1 MRLLKLPSTS
11 LLTMEFEMSDK
22 QKRPSDTRPDGRPQ
36 VNERNLPPMQIK
48 VPMPPV
54 KPTKKD

>member
-1 MRLLKLPSTS
+1 MHRPRQPNISQPT
-11 LLTMEFEMSDK
+11 TEFDMTDK
-22 QKRPSDTRPDGRPQ
+22 ANRPTGAKPDGRPQ

-48 VPMPPV
+48 VPMPAV

>member
-1 MRLLKLPSTS
+1 
-11 LLTMEFEMSDK
+11 MSDK
-22 QKRPSDTRPDGRPQ
+22 QQRPTSNKPGERPQ

-48 VPMPPV
+48 VPMPAV

>member
-1 MRLLKLPSTS
+1 MRRPKQLNISQPT
-11 LLTMEFEMSDK
+11 TEFDMTNK
-22 QKRPSDTRPDGRPQ
+22 GKRPTGIKPDGRPQ

-48 VPMPPV
+48 VPMPAV

>member
-1 MRLLKLPSTS
+1 MT
-11 LLTMEFEMSDK
+11 DK
-22 QKRPSDTRPDGRPQ
+22 ENRPTGIKPDGRPQ

-48 VPMPPV
+48 VPMPAV